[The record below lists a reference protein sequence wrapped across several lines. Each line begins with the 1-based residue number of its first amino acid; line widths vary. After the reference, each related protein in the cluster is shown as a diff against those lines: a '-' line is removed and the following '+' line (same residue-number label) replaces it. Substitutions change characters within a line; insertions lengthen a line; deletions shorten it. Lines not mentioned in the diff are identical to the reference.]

1 MMCPKKT
8 NKNYIEDCVDYVV
21 KKINKFA
28 GKNIFLSPCLG
39 GASGGNFNPIET
51 TLMREIKDALDSFS
65 DAFGHLFDYGCC
77 FFPDMIDAYFCQISF
92 PNCMFGGR

>member
-1 MMCPKKT
+1 M
-8 NKNYIEDCVDYVV
+8 VRQ
-21 KKINKFA
+21 
-28 GKNIFLSPCLG
+28 
-39 GASGGNFNPIET
+39 GGNFNPIET